1 MSVAEPPDGLEPE
14 PLDQSRRRELLDA
27 MAAWADR
34 HPEPDR
40 PVFGFAGREFVSA
53 RGLVRAIRS
62 ESEVGRQFIHSVELV
77 LTEISFETYI
87 KSIERSGRT
96 RTLRLR
102 LLLMLWRRLFARED
116 ERPTL
121 PLS

>member
-1 MSVAEPPDGLEPE
+1 MSVVEPPGGLEPE
-14 PLDQSRRRELLDA
+14 RLEQSQRRELLDA
-27 MAAWADR
+27 LVAWVDR

-40 PVFGFAGREFVSA
+40 PVFGFAGREFVSP

-77 LTEISFETYI
+77 LTEIPFETYI

-96 RTLRLR
+96 RMLRLR
-102 LLLMLWRRLFARED
+102 LLLMLWRRLFARKD

-121 PLS
+121 PMS